1 MIKTQVMDVIKE
13 ILNNGPLGLLSFWS
27 KSMVLLLF
35 SAIVSTLLTMLAV
48 LLVYGSEISIQFGY

>member
-1 MIKTQVMDVIKE
+1 MDVIKE

-35 SAIVSTLLTMLAV
+35 SAIVSTLFTMLTI
-48 LLVYGSEISIQFGY
+48 LLIYGHEISIQFGY

>member
-1 MIKTQVMDVIKE
+1 MDVIKE

-48 LLVYGSEISIQFGY
+48 LLVYGNEISIQFGY

>member
-1 MIKTQVMDVIKE
+1 MDVIKE

-35 SAIVSTLLTMLAV
+35 SAIVSTLLSMLTV